1 MFQAAQRTFNKYLA
15 VARTGFQEGLEYRT
29 EFLINLIGWSVRLMI
44 SAFLF
49 AAVYQNRDMIAGYSF
64 KDIVTYFLV
73 VQVLMTFSFIRAE
86 FRICTDIQNGDFSN
100 YLVKPISYI
109 GYLMI
114 AELSKNFVRSWLGI
128 GLFGIIIALIQPEFF
143 VNFPYGEIP
152 LILVSI
158 LLSFFVN
165 SILTIIIALLSFWV
179 VSAHRILFMFFAVL
193 SIFSGMLIPIQFFPE
208 ALQRFLDFTPFPY
221 IFYYPAKM
229 MIQPGGVNETLRIIG
244 AQIIIIAIEYTI
256 MSIMYRIGIKK
267 YEATGR

>member
-1 MFQAAQRTFNKYLA
+1 MLRTLKKYLA
-15 VARTGFQEGLEYRT
+15 VARIGFQEGLEYRT
-29 EFLINLIGWSVRLMI
+29 EFFINLIGWSVRLMI
-44 SAFLF
+44 SVFLF
-49 AAVYQNRDMIAGYSF
+49 AAVYSGRDVIQGYTFKDMI
-64 KDIVTYFLV
+64 TYFLV
-73 VQVLMTFSFIRAE
+73 IQVLMTFSFIRAE
-86 FRICTDIQNGDFSN
+86 FRICADIQNGDFSN

-128 GLFGIIIALIQPEFF
+128 GLFGVIIALIQPEFF

-165 SILTIIIALLSFWV
+165 SILMVIIALLSFWV
-179 VSAHRILFMFFAVL
+179 VSANRILFMFFAVL

-208 ALQRFLDFTPFPY
+208 SLQRFLDFTPFPY

-229 MIQPGGVNETLRIIG
+229 MIQPGGLDETFRIIA
-244 AQIIIIAIEYTI
+244 AQLIIIIIEYAI
-256 MSIMYRIGIKK
+256 MALMYRIGIKK
-267 YEATGR
+267 YEAVGR